1 MTLATIPTDN
11 MITAVNRR
19 YLTQTRHFINR
30 KPVNT
35 VATVLVVVKALTAI
49 GHATGLAGLH
59 AGEGFM
65 VDVFAG
71 LAFVAGELLDAG
83 LTVGD

>member
-1 MTLATIPTDN
+1 
-11 MITAVNRR
+11 MIAAINRW
-19 YLTQTRHFINR
+19 YLTQTRHLVNR

-35 VATVLVVVKALTAI
+35 IATVLVVVKALAAI
-49 GHATGLAGLH
+49 GHATRLAGLH
-59 AGEGFM
+59 SGEGFM

-83 LTVGD
+83 